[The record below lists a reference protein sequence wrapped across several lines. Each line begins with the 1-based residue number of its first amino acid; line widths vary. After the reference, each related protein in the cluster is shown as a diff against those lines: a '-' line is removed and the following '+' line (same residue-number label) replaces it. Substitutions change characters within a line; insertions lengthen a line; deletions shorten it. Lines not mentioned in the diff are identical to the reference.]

1 MTGNQSP
8 YDPTEMFKEW
18 IRKSGKAQAEF
29 IKNFGGFMGSQPSQQ
44 FDPLNALK
52 EMSDKAIEAQTN
64 VMKNFS
70 SLQSRGLD
78 TMFNLG
84 QIIPNLTN
92 WGAYKTSVGSNGRI
106 SIPEAERKALGL
118 KEGDLV
124 QVIILPLATKSKK

>member
-1 MTGNQSP
+1 MSGNQYP

-18 IRKSGKAQAEF
+18 ISKSGKAQAEF
-29 IKNFGGFMGSQPSQQ
+29 IKNFGAFMGSQPSQQ

-52 EMSDKAIEAQTN
+52 EMSDKAIETQTN

-78 TMFNLG
+78 TIFNLG

-106 SIPEAERKALGL
+106 SIPEA
-118 KEGDLV
+118 
-124 QVIILPLATKSKK
+124 